1 MNHSNEG
8 PGLGEALRK
17 FDCSDSNERFWHMF
31 KNVKIRKEKFE
42 DLKNL
47 KLFRVVEENFKCI
60 KVKKKLTSHIIST

>member
-1 MNHSNEG
+1 
-8 PGLGEALRK
+8 
-17 FDCSDSNERFWHMF
+17 MF
-31 KNVKIRKEKFE
+31 TNVKIRKEKFE